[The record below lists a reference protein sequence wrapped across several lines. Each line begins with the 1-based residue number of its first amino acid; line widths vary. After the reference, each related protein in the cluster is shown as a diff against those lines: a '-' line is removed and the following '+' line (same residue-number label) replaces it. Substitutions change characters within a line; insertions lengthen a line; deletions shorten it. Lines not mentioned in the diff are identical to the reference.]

1 MSHGFLVAGHFVFH
15 VVNFAKIC
23 TGWYLL
29 KIFPSCKECDI
40 CKRRTTCVLISSNCL
55 LDSERSMYYIFS
67 VRHLCLL
74 IMLEKWTSYKYS
86 SAWQSK
92 YLLASFFFFNLSVW
106 IPLVVWIFICW
117 FGFVLFSIWTTCS
130 FGFLFLFNTSPSSS
144 NVVKWI
150 KEVGVRVCD

>member
-92 YLLASFFFFNLSVW
+92 YLLASFFFL
-106 IPLVVWIFICW
+106 ICLC
-117 FGFVLFSIWTTCS
+117 GFLWLC
-130 FGFLFLFNTSPSSS
+130 GFLFVGLVLFCFQFEQPA
-144 NVVKWI
+144 VLDFCFFLIPVLQ
-150 KEVGVRVCD
+150 VLM